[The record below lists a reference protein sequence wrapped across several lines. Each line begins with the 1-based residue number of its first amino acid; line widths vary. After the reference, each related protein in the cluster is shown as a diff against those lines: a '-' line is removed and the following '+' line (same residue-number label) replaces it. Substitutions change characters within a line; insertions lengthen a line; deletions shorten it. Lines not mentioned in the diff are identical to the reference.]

1 MNIILQIIVGIALLF
16 VSIYFLDVAKQEKV
30 DFDSRGNTDSK
41 TRYLIYKMGSIM
53 LIIAAIFFT
62 FACPVINY
70 FGVTPSK
77 EKSYQITDLNSIS
90 INEQKQTIRFN
101 TYNNKNN
108 DSNSN
113 SNSNSNNG
121 GKNKNLIKKEIVLN
135 FENEENMNKFEKDL
149 NKIMNKQQNKNDKNS
164 KNSDKD
170 DNKDNT
176 KNYYIACKVNAF
188 GGTLKGVS
196 IRVK

>member
-1 MNIILQIIVGIALLF
+1 MDIILQIIVGIALLF
-16 VSIYFLDVAKQEKV
+16 VGIYFLNVTKQEKV
-30 DFDSRGNTDSK
+30 DFDSRGNADGK
-41 TRYLIYKMGSIM
+41 TRYLIYKIGSIM
-53 LIIAAIFFT
+53 LIIMAILYT

-77 EKSYQITDLNSIS
+77 EKLYQITDLNSIS
-90 INEQKQTIRFN
+90 INEQKQTVRFN

-108 DSNSN
+108 DSNGD
-113 SNSNSNNG
+113 SNNG
-121 GKNKNLIKKEIVLN
+121 GENKNLIKKEIVLN

-149 NKIMNKQQNKNDKNS
+149 NKIMSKEQKNNKNNANNKDSN
-164 KNSDKD
+164 DD
-170 DNKDNT
+170 DN
-176 KNYYIACKVNAF
+176 KNYYINYKVNVF